1 MPVLLI
7 EVIFHLYLFLP
18 SILTCIFYV
27 YVEPTIKADA
37 VSPSIEVNTYI
48 DDVENMMAAYQQQ
61 LAPLLI
67 NKSDFVMGEEIGR
80 GMHKILRL
88 KF

>member
-1 MPVLLI
+1 MYLLYI
-7 EVIFHLYLFLP
+7 
-18 SILTCIFYV
+18 
-27 YVEPTIKADA
+27 EPTIKADA
-37 VSPSIEVNTYI
+37 VSPLTEVNNYI
-48 DDVENMMAAYQQQ
+48 DDVENMMTAYQQQ